1 MRSHHFVTSGD
12 WQTFIHSSSPRN
24 TQSNPILSHVAEKS
38 KQKKRPR
45 KHKNQINLD
54 RDLAQERRIEKGGG
68 AQNFLEDFV
77 LPTPAHPPPAQG
89 FLSSQPAP
97 QPHHHNYHQT
107 KPNQTNLASS
117 INRLTDP
124 KIKEKTVTG
133 WWRTIKNTRGETNN
147 RLKNNQI

>member
-1 MRSHHFVTSGD
+1 MRSEPVGMYEESSLCDIRGLTDIH
-12 WQTFIHSSSPRN
+12 TFIITSQHPI
-24 TQSNPILSHVAEKS
+24 QSNIKPRRREK
-38 KQKKRPR
+38 QTKKRPR

-107 KPNQTNLASS
+107 KPNQSRKQHQQIDRSKNQGKNS
-117 INRLTDP
+117 NRLM
-124 KIKEKTVTG
+124 
-133 WWRTIKNTRGETNN
+133 KNDQEHER
-147 RLKNNQI
+147 